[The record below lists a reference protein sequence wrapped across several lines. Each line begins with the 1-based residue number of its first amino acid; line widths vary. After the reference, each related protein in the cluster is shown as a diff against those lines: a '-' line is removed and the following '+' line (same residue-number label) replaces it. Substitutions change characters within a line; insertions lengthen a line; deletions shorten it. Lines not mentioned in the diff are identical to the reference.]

1 MEREGGAVWRRGAG
15 ECLRER
21 EREGEGLGGTVIK
34 RQQELE

>member
-1 MEREGGAVWRRGAG
+1 MGREGGAVWRRGAG
-15 ECLRER
+15 ECLR